1 MRPKPLPK
9 PQDVDDPPDQ
19 RRRRRCCQCFT
30 ASRSNLSTACCSPQA
45 LCSSLLAALQAWT
58 EFLSSHAYVD
68 IALSSHSYGVA
79 VSKAAE
85 LLRSHAALVSVLSL
99 IAWFLHRG
107 G

>member
-1 MRPKPLPK
+1 MIRPSNAGAGGAASALQHLSPTFQP
-9 PQDVDDPPDQ
+9 PVADPE
-19 RRRRRCCQCFT
+19 
-30 ASRSNLSTACCSPQA
+30 A

-68 IALSSHSYGVA
+68 IALSSHSYGLA
-79 VSKAAE
+79 ASKAAE